1 MPDEVPDYV
10 KVEELDKR
18 EARRQRD
25 WFKLRK
31 LTVNRL
37 REGLSQAGVARLYG
51 VSAGFVNQWW
61 HR

>member
-31 LTVNRL
+31 LTVT
-37 REGLSQAGVARLYG
+37 G
-51 VSAGFVNQWW
+51 
-61 HR
+61 

>member
-10 KVEELDKR
+10 KAEELDKR
-18 EARRQRD
+18 EERRQRD

-37 REGLSQAGVARLYG
+37 REGFSQAGVARLYG
-51 VSAGFVNQWW
+51 VSAGFVNKW
-61 HR
+61 